1 MTSIMTNA
9 AAMAALQTLRMI
21 DKSLETTQARVSSG
35 YRVETAADN
44 AAYWS
49 ISTTMRSDNTAL
61 SAVQDALGLGAAK
74 VDTAFEAI
82 ESAIETVE
90 SLKAKLVA
98 AYGVGSNRSKIQEE
112 IKQLQDQLKSIS
124 ESASFSGEN
133 WLQAK
138 IGDGKTPAA
147 EEPTIKKIVASF
159 TRTAAGAV
167 GVTTVDYSLDSST
180 VLFDLSGGK
189 FGILDTEARF
199 LRKNETIV
207 TMRTTDT
214 PALPAVPTV
223 TDKDY
228 VVTTLK
234 DSEVAALSG
243 FTVKAT
249 GIYTNAANTEGYLKI
264 SDGVWVKLTS
274 TDPADA
280 AAPTTDSTTPV
291 VTTTS
296 PNTNWYYDVSSA
308 IDPDDRKLG
317 ISVSTLDINKLTDL
331 AQKMGTM
338 TGEQYTEADV
348 LDAMMSFVDG
358 QLEAMT
364 SAASSLGSLQSRIDM
379 QENFVSSLMDVI
391 DKGIGRLVDAD
402 MNEESTRLKA
412 LQTQQQLGI
421 QSLSIAN
428 ANAENILQLFK

>member
-21 DKSLETTQARVSSG
+21 DKNLETTQARVSSG

-49 ISTTMRSDNTAL
+49 ISTTMRSDNAAL

-74 VDTAFEAI
+74 VDTAFEAV
-82 ESAIETVE
+82 ESAIETVK

-98 AYGVGSNRSKIQEE
+98 AYGVGSNRTKIQEE

-138 IGDGKTPAA
+138 IGDGKTPPA
-147 EEPTIKKIVASF
+147 EEPVIKKIVASF

-214 PALPAVPTV
+214 PAAPAAPTV

-228 VVTTLK
+228 VVPTLK
-234 DSEVAALSG
+234 DSEVAALAG
-243 FTVKAT
+243 FSVKAT
-249 GIYTNAANTEGYLKI
+249 GIYTNTANTEGYLKI
-264 SDGVWVKLTS
+264 GDGVWVKLTS
-274 TDPADA
+274 TDPAA
-280 AAPTTDSTTPV
+280 AGAPATDSTTPV
-291 VTTTS
+291 ATTTS
-296 PNTNWYYDVSSA
+296 PSTNWYYDVTAA
-308 IDPDDRKLG
+308 IDPDNRKLG

-402 MNEESTRLKA
+402 MNEESTKLKA